1 MCVYERER
9 EIFQV
14 HKWEGIETCNSYCP
28 VSECLESDTVPSKLL
43 IRMAMVIATD
53 STDLEELPSQV
64 TK

>member
-1 MCVYERER
+1 MRERER
-9 EIFQV
+9 SFKFISER
-14 HKWEGIETCNSYCP
+14 GIETCNSYCP

-53 STDLEELPSQV
+53 STDLEELTSQV